1 MDASCACLVT
11 AGGVVG
17 DQQDFGLLLPHHN
30 PHPCSWVGAP
40 AFWGVQLFFG
50 SSWRR
55 GQMSDG
61 PPLESGMR
69 THSDLDGERGLYVK
83 TQANAYYSTAI
94 EQLISFS
101 LLCRTL
107 VLIFS

>member
-1 MDASCACLVT
+1 
-11 AGGVVG
+11 
-17 DQQDFGLLLPHHN
+17 
-30 PHPCSWVGAP
+30 
-40 AFWGVQLFFG
+40 
-50 SSWRR
+50 
-55 GQMSDG
+55 MSDG

-69 THSDLDGERGLYVK
+69 THSDLDRERGLYVK
-83 TQANAYYSTAI
+83 TQANAYYLTAI